1 MFGISGEEFIVI
13 LVIVLLFL
21 GPKELPRLL
30 RTIGNIMYEIR
41 KTADEVRLAIESQDD
56 ELQKAKDI
64 YAELE
69 EEGKLEDKVVELETI
84 DKKDEREVK

>member
-1 MFGISGEEFIVI
+1 
-13 LVIVLLFL
+13 
-21 GPKELPRLL
+21 
-30 RTIGNIMYEIR
+30 MYEIR